1 MVQHAVVY
9 CRAYSNGVKWAGRQ
23 SGVSVIQGDC
33 MKIDIERLGLKNVA
47 VDPDTLFSFPAGVAG
62 FEECKRFKLF
72 HEEGKNTVFWLQ
84 SVDDGSVM
92 FPVVSPEAL
101 DIEYQI
107 ELGDEDCALID
118 LKNSDDVAVVVIV
131 YRNETEGG
139 KIAANTRSPVILN
152 LKSRKG
158 MQKILQDVH
167 PTLLY
172 RAR

>member
-1 MVQHAVVY
+1 M
-9 CRAYSNGVKWAGRQ
+9 
-23 SGVSVIQGDC
+23 
-33 MKIDIERLGLKNVA
+33 
-47 VDPDTLFSFPAGVAG
+47 LFSAAETQG
-62 FEECKRFKLF
+62 
-72 HEEGKNTVFWLQ
+72 
-84 SVDDGSVM
+84 
-92 FPVVSPEAL
+92 
-101 DIEYQI
+101 
-107 ELGDEDCALID
+107 LGDEDCALID
-118 LKNSDDVAVVVIV
+118 MKDSDDVAVVVIV

>member
-1 MVQHAVVY
+1 
-9 CRAYSNGVKWAGRQ
+9 
-23 SGVSVIQGDC
+23 
-33 MKIDIERLGLKNVA
+33 MKIDIERLGLKNVT
-47 VDPDTLFSFPAGVAG
+47 VDPETLFTFPEGLAG
-62 FEECKRFKLF
+62 FEDCKRFKLF
-72 HEEGKNTVFWLQ
+72 HEEGQTSAATVFWLQ
-84 SVDDGSVM
+84 SVDDAEVM
-92 FPVVSPEAL
+92 FPIVAPEAL

-107 ELGDEDCALID
+107 ELSDDDCALIG
-118 LKNSDDVAVVVIV
+118 LAAADDVAVVLVV
-131 YRNETEGG
+131 YRDPAAGG

>member
-1 MVQHAVVY
+1 
-9 CRAYSNGVKWAGRQ
+9 
-23 SGVSVIQGDC
+23 

-84 SVDDGSVM
+84 SVDDASVM

-118 LKNSDDVAVVVIV
+118 MKDSDDVAVVVIV
-131 YRNETEGG
+131 RRPSLADLGCG
-139 KIAANTRSPVILN
+139 APGIAARRSGVP
-152 LKSRKG
+152 SG
-158 MQKILQDVH
+158 AAA
-167 PTLLY
+167 T
-172 RAR
+172 